1 MNASGHNT
9 PAVRRPTHPWVA
21 AGQGTIRFGV
31 AQVTPLVD
39 WSAYLDVVRAAE
51 ALGFD
56 SYWTYDHPTFGF
68 DCWTTLS
75 AVAAVT
81 RTMRVG
87 TMTSCV
93 YYRNPALFARMAAD
107 VDRISGGR
115 LVLGLGIGDDTNE
128 FAQLGIE
135 APPVPMRQ
143 QGLEETVQIVE
154 GLWREPT
161 FTFQGKHF
169 QVTGASA
176 APGPMQQPHVP
187 LMIAGGGERVTLRQ
201 VAQYADVSN
210 MAASAL
216 AGNAFT
222 LEDVRRKYAVLRQ
235 QCEAVG
241 RPYDSILRTYLNL
254 PVILADTHSAVEAKV
269 ATMPPSLRELFDTSL
284 LAATPGEAIDHYRSL
299 VAAGVQYFMASLWG
313 QDLETLHLLAEQVI
327 PAVND
332 AVATASPGLD
342 RNSLSPV
349 FATGAPATVAEPSVQ
364 PASTNRRRWPWRR

>member
-1 MNASGHNT
+1 MNVSGHGT
-9 PAVRRPTHPWVA
+9 TADRRPTHPWVA
-21 AGQGTIRFGV
+21 AGQGRIRFGV
-31 AQVTPLVD
+31 AQVTPLLD

-51 ALGFD
+51 ELGFD

-87 TMTSCV
+87 TMTTCV

-135 APPVPMRQ
+135 VPPLPMRL
-143 QGLEETVQIVE
+143 QGLEEAVQIVE

-161 FTFQGKHF
+161 FTFQGRHF
-169 QVTGASA
+169 QVAGASA

-222 LEDVRRKYAVLRQ
+222 LDDVRRKYAVLRNH
-235 QCEAVG
+235 CEAVG

-254 PVILADTHSAVEAKV
+254 PVILADTHAAAEAKV
-269 ATMPPSLRELFDTSL
+269 ATMPPPLRELFQTSL
-284 LAATPGEAIDHYRSL
+284 LAATPAEAIDHYRSL
-299 VAAGVQYFMASLWG
+299 VEAGVQYFMASLWG
-313 QDLETLHLLAEQVI
+313 QDLETLHLLAEKVI
-327 PAVND
+327 PAVNE
-332 AVATASPGLD
+332 AVATAEPQPDPAS
-342 RNSLSPV
+342 SSPV
-349 FATGAPATVAEPSVQ
+349 PATAAEPTAQ
-364 PASTNRRRWPWRR
+364 PASAKRRWLWRR